1 MQYAAFVFAIFGF
14 MAYLQQSSLQKRVAE
29 LERELTKMKGTSYAD
44 SREELIR
51 AARSYIGQKVRL
63 ALKEDYPDADILM
76 YGNTKHGS
84 HTILDV
90 DRDWLLVHIES
101 PKTNK
106 DKLIRLEA
114 LTGISAVNDEQKK
127 TA

>member
-76 YGNTKHGS
+76 YGNTKHGAN
-84 HTILDV
+84 TILDSS
-90 DRDWLLVHIES
+90 DGWILVRIDS
-101 PKTNK
+101 PKGSK
-106 DKLIRLEA
+106 EKLIRAGSVKRISLVREA
-114 LTGISAVNDEQKK
+114 
-127 TA
+127 